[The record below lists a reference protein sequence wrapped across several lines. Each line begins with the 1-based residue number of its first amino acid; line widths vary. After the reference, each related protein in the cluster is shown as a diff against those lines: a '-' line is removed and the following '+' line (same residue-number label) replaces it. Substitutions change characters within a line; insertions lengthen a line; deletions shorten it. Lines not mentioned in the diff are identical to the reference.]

1 MEYSI
6 IRVGA
11 DNYSLFD
18 DMVFWREN
26 GYERTHVE
34 KPFSSDLMNELTN
47 PNMFV
52 YAAMADNRFVGWIS
66 LIYIPKI
73 GKWNGHG
80 HIYIDEFWVEPG
92 FQNNGIGKALMDK
105 ADSLVVELDAT
116 GLRLYVNVNNT
127 NAKSLYERC
136 GFHNDGQ
143 AFFMEK

>member
-34 KPFSSDLMNELTN
+34 KPFSSALRNELTN

-52 YAAMADNRFVGWIS
+52 YAAKADNRFVGWIS
-66 LIYIPKI
+66 LILNLLTKTILGLKMT
-73 GKWNGHG
+73 
-80 HIYIDEFWVEPG
+80 EFL
-92 FQNNGIGKALMDK
+92 IILLMII
-105 ADSLVVELDAT
+105 SPQT
-116 GLRLYVNVNNT
+116 
-127 NAKSLYERC
+127 
-136 GFHNDGQ
+136 
-143 AFFMEK
+143 M